1 MVVGSGV
8 VAGCRWGVVR
18 ISLGCRCTAVG
29 LSSVGVPSGGRCA
42 RSRSARH
49 ARPRS
54 AIRPAALRW
63 HVRRGSLALPF
74 LSISTTFR
82 NSFAVGRHR
91 STPSSSPRPAPFWA
105 WCGVRL
111 PPPAPRPSAGLPL
124 PGGSHFRLCS
134 TLGRYPARHRPCI
147 IGNNIN
153 GRFWPFSCVLG
164 GCWLGGGRP
173 HHAAASALVS
183 ALKLVLAIVVR
194 GLGFGLLLGYFWV
207 SSGFFW
213 VFGFLFIICNAL
225 KTTPYR

>member
-1 MVVGSGV
+1 MGYRSGV
-8 VAGCRWGVVR
+8 VGVSLHGCRLVFGRRAVR
-18 ISLGCRCTAVG
+18 RAVRAVSLRSPCA
-29 LSSVGVPSGGRCA
+29 PSLRHPSRCA
-42 RSRSARH
+42 PLAR
-49 ARPRS
+49 APWLVGAATPRPM
-54 AIRPAALRW
+54 L
-63 HVRRGSLALPF
+63 VDF
-74 LSISTTFR
+74 DKFM
-82 NSFAVGRHR
+82 NSSSVGRHR